1 MKIDEFKSFV
11 KNNPYL
17 IKYVTDKKM
26 TWQQFY
32 EIYDL
37 YGENDK
43 IWNDFKDNSPSS
55 TNTNSNL
62 INTIKEIFGLV
73 KGIDLNGVQKAL
85 TSLDKA
91 IEAFKSFN
99 SDSNSTNTYQ
109 ERPKNKYFED

>member
-1 MKIDEFKSFV
+1 MKIEEFKRFV
-11 KNNPYL
+11 RENPHL

-26 TWQQFY
+26 TWQQFF

-37 YGENDK
+37 YGADDK
-43 IWNDFKDNSPSS
+43 IWNDFKDNVNNSDNNYSFV
-55 TNTNSNL
+55 NTL
-62 INTIKEIFGLV
+62 KEIFGLV
-73 KGIDLNGVQKAL
+73 KNIDLNGVQKAL

-99 SDSNSTNTYQ
+99 SENIGQEGYQ